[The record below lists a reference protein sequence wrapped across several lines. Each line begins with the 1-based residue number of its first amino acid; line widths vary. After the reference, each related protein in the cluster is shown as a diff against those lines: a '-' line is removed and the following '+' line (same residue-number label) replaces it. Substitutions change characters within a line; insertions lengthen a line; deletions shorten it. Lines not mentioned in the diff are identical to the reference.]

1 MRGGGDAVAV
11 DGYPLE
17 IRGIGDLYLYPPHPG
32 KTETKPYEC
41 RYSILQAA
49 LKLWGIFT
57 HV

>member
-1 MRGGGDAVAV
+1 MLWQLMDIRLKFVASATFTFT
-11 DGYPLE
+11 
-17 IRGIGDLYLYPPHPG
+17 PHPG